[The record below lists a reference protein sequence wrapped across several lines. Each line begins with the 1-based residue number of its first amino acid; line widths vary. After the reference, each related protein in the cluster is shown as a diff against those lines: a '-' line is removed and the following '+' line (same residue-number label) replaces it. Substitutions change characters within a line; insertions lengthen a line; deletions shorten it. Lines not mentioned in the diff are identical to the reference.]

1 MEGESGF
8 MRMFLNGLMESLKEN
23 KITFLWV
30 LLFFLVGIVLGSYT
44 VYYMSDFN
52 RVEITNYFNNFLGF
66 LNGNSVAY
74 TSILVD
80 SIKNVL
86 PMVVIIILLG
96 YTAVGIPIILMMDLA
111 KGYVIGFTFSLI
123 VSILGGKGLML
134 VLSGLML
141 QNLIFIPIIMLI
153 SILAIKHSMTKLK
166 MGASRERIK
175 LDISKTYLNFQG
187 LLSLFI
193 ISGILIET
201 YISPNLIRLV
211 ISR

>member
-1 MEGESGF
+1 
-8 MRMFLNGLMESLKEN
+8 MRMFFSGLMESLKEN

-30 LLFFLVGIVLGSYT
+30 FLFFLVGIVLGSYT

-52 RVEITNYFNNFLGF
+52 RVEITTYFNNFLEF
-66 LNGNSVAY
+66 LGGNSVSY

-80 SIKNVL
+80 SIKSIL
-86 PMVVIIILLG
+86 PMVAIIVLLG
-96 YTAVGIPIILMMDLA
+96 YTAVGTPIILMMDLA

-123 VSILGGKGLML
+123 VSMLGSKGVML

-153 SILAIKHSMTKLK
+153 SVLAIRHSVTKLK
-166 MGASRERIK
+166 MGVSRDRVK
-175 LDISKTYLNFQG
+175 LDVSRAYLNFQG
-187 LLSLFI
+187 LLSLII

>member
-1 MEGESGF
+1 
-8 MRMFLNGLMESLKEN
+8 MRMFFSGLMESLKEN

-52 RVEITNYFNNFLGF
+52 RVEITTYFNNFLEF
-66 LNGNSVAY
+66 LGGNSVSY

-80 SIKNVL
+80 SIKSIL
-86 PMVVIIILLG
+86 PMVATIVLLG
-96 YTAVGIPIILMMDLA
+96 YTAVGTPIILMMDLA

-123 VSILGGKGLML
+123 VSMLGSKGVML

-153 SILAIKHSMTKLK
+153 SVLAIRHSVTKLK
-166 MGASRERIK
+166 MGVSRDRVK
-175 LDISKTYLNFQG
+175 LDVSRAYLNFQG
-187 LLSLFI
+187 LLSLII

>member
-1 MEGESGF
+1 MD
-8 MRMFLNGLMESLKEN
+8 LWSLKEN

-52 RVEITNYFNNFLGF
+52 RVEITTYFNNFLEF
-66 LNGNSVAY
+66 LGGNSVSY
-74 TSILVD
+74 TSILID
-80 SIKNVL
+80 SIKSIL
-86 PMVVIIILLG
+86 PMVAIIVLLG
-96 YTAVGIPIILMMDLA
+96 YTAVGTPIILMMDLA

-123 VSILGGKGLML
+123 VSMLGSKGIML

-153 SILAIKHSMTKLK
+153 SVLAIRHSVTKLK
-166 MGASRERIK
+166 MGVSRDRVK
-175 LDISKTYLNFQG
+175 LDVSRAYLNFQG
-187 LLSLFI
+187 LLSLII

>member
-1 MEGESGF
+1 
-8 MRMFLNGLMESLKEN
+8 MRMFFSGLMESLKEN

-52 RVEITNYFNNFLGF
+52 RVEITTYFNNFLEF
-66 LNGNSVAY
+66 LGGNSVAY

-80 SIKNVL
+80 SIKSIL
-86 PMVVIIILLG
+86 PMVVIIVLLG
-96 YTAVGIPIILMMDLA
+96 YTAVGTPIILMMDLA

-123 VSILGGKGLML
+123 VSMLGSKGVML

-153 SILAIKHSMTKLK
+153 SVLAIRHSVTKLK
-166 MGASRERIK
+166 MGVSRDRVR
-175 LDISKTYLNFQG
+175 LDVSRAYLNFQG
-187 LLSLFI
+187 LLSLII

>member
-1 MEGESGF
+1 
-8 MRMFLNGLMESLKEN
+8 MRMFFSGLMESLKEN

-52 RVEITNYFNNFLGF
+52 RVEITTYFNNFLEF
-66 LNGNSVAY
+66 LGGNSVSY
-74 TSILVD
+74 TSILID
-80 SIKNVL
+80 SIKSIL
-86 PMVVIIILLG
+86 PMVAIIVLLG
-96 YTAVGIPIILMMDLA
+96 YTAVGTPIILMMDLA

-123 VSILGGKGLML
+123 VSVLGSKGVML

-153 SILAIKHSMTKLK
+153 SVLAIRHSVTKLK
-166 MGASRERIK
+166 MGVSRDRVK
-175 LDISKTYLNFQG
+175 LDVSRAYLNFQG
-187 LLSLFI
+187 LLSLII

>member
-1 MEGESGF
+1 
-8 MRMFLNGLMESLKEN
+8 MRIFFSGLMESLKEN

-52 RVEITNYFNNFLGF
+52 RIEITTYFNNFLEF
-66 LNGNSVAY
+66 LGGNSVSY

-80 SIKNVL
+80 SIKSIL
-86 PMVVIIILLG
+86 PMVAIIVLLG
-96 YTAVGIPIILMMDLA
+96 YTAVGTPIILMMDLA

-123 VSILGGKGLML
+123 VSMLGSKGVML

-153 SILAIKHSMTKLK
+153 SVLAIRHSVTKLK
-166 MGASRERIK
+166 MGVSRDRVK
-175 LDISKTYLNFQG
+175 LDVSRAYLNFQG
-187 LLSLFI
+187 LLSLII

>member
-1 MEGESGF
+1 
-8 MRMFLNGLMESLKEN
+8 MRMFFRGLMESLKEN

-52 RVEITNYFNNFLGF
+52 RVEITTYFNNFLEF
-66 LNGNSVAY
+66 LGGNSVSY

-80 SIKNVL
+80 SVKSIL
-86 PMVVIIILLG
+86 PMVVIIVLLG
-96 YTAVGIPIILMMDLA
+96 YTAVGTPIILMMDLA

-123 VSILGGKGLML
+123 VSMLGSKGVML

-153 SILAIKHSMTKLK
+153 SVLAIRHSVTKLK
-166 MGASRERIK
+166 MGVSRDRVK
-175 LDISKTYLNFQG
+175 LDVSRAYLNFQG
-187 LLSLFI
+187 LLSLII

>member
-1 MEGESGF
+1 
-8 MRMFLNGLMESLKEN
+8 MRMFFSGLMESLKEN

-52 RVEITNYFNNFLGF
+52 RVEITTYFNNFLEF
-66 LNGNSVAY
+66 LGGNSVSY

-80 SIKNVL
+80 SIKSII
-86 PMVVIIILLG
+86 PMVVIIVLLG
-96 YTAVGIPIILMMDLA
+96 YTAVGTPIILMIDLA

-123 VSILGGKGLML
+123 VSMLGSKGVML

-153 SILAIKHSMTKLK
+153 SVLAIRHSVTKLK
-166 MGASRERIK
+166 MGVSRDRVK
-175 LDISKTYLNFQG
+175 LDVSKAYLNFQG
-187 LLSLFI
+187 LLSLII

>member
-1 MEGESGF
+1 
-8 MRMFLNGLMESLKEN
+8 MRMFFSGLMESLKEN

-52 RVEITNYFNNFLGF
+52 RVEITTYFNNFLEF
-66 LNGNSVAY
+66 LGGNSVSY

-80 SIKNVL
+80 SIKSIL
-86 PMVVIIILLG
+86 PMVAIIVLLG
-96 YTAVGIPIILMMDLA
+96 YTAVGTPIILMMDLA

-123 VSILGGKGLML
+123 VSMLGSKGVML

-153 SILAIKHSMTKLK
+153 SVLAIRHSVTKLK
-166 MGASRERIK
+166 MGLSRDRVK
-175 LDISKTYLNFQG
+175 LDVSRAYLNFQG
-187 LLSLFI
+187 LLSLII

>member
-1 MEGESGF
+1 
-8 MRMFLNGLMESLKEN
+8 MRMFFSGLMESLKEN

-44 VYYMSDFN
+44 VYYMNDFN
-52 RVEITNYFNNFLGF
+52 RVEITTYFNNFLEF
-66 LNGNSVAY
+66 LGGNSVSY

-80 SIKNVL
+80 SIKSIL
-86 PMVVIIILLG
+86 PMVAIIVLLG
-96 YTAVGIPIILMMDLA
+96 YTAVGTPIILMMDLA

-123 VSILGGKGLML
+123 VSMLGSKGVML

-153 SILAIKHSMTKLK
+153 SVLAIRHSVTKLK
-166 MGASRERIK
+166 MGVSRDRVK
-175 LDISKTYLNFQG
+175 LDVSRVYLNFQG
-187 LLSLFI
+187 LLSLII

>member
-1 MEGESGF
+1 
-8 MRMFLNGLMESLKEN
+8 MRMFFSGLMESLKEN

-52 RVEITNYFNNFLGF
+52 RVEITTYFNNFLEF
-66 LNGNSVAY
+66 LGGNSVAY

-80 SIKNVL
+80 SIKSIL
-86 PMVVIIILLG
+86 PMVVIIVLLG
-96 YTAVGIPIILMMDLA
+96 YTAVGTPIILMMDLA

-123 VSILGGKGLML
+123 VSMLGSKGIML

-153 SILAIKHSMTKLK
+153 SVLAIRHSATKLK
-166 MGASRERIK
+166 MGVSRDRVK
-175 LDISKTYLNFQG
+175 LDVSRAYLNFQG
-187 LLSLFI
+187 LLSLII

>member
-1 MEGESGF
+1 
-8 MRMFLNGLMESLKEN
+8 MRMFFSGLMESLKEN

-52 RVEITNYFNNFLGF
+52 RVEITTYFNNFLEF
-66 LNGNSVAY
+66 LGGNSVAY

-80 SIKNVL
+80 SIKSIL
-86 PMVVIIILLG
+86 PMVVIIVLLG
-96 YTAVGIPIILMMDLA
+96 YTAVGTPIILMMDLS

-123 VSILGGKGLML
+123 VSMLGSKGVML

-153 SILAIKHSMTKLK
+153 SVLAIRHSVTKLK
-166 MGASRERIK
+166 MGVSRDRVK
-175 LDISKTYLNFQG
+175 LDVSRAYLNFQG
-187 LLSLFI
+187 LLSLII

>member
-1 MEGESGF
+1 
-8 MRMFLNGLMESLKEN
+8 MRMFFSGLMESLKEN

-52 RVEITNYFNNFLGF
+52 RVEITTYFNNFLEF
-66 LNGNSVAY
+66 LGGNSVSY

-80 SIKNVL
+80 SIKSIL
-86 PMVVIIILLG
+86 PIVVIIVLLG
-96 YTAVGIPIILMMDLA
+96 YTAVGTPIILMMDLA

-123 VSILGGKGLML
+123 VSMLGSKGVML

-153 SILAIKHSMTKLK
+153 SVLAIRHSVTKLK
-166 MGASRERIK
+166 MGVSRDRVK
-175 LDISKTYLNFQG
+175 LDVSRAYLNFQG
-187 LLSLFI
+187 LLSLII

-211 ISR
+211 ISRWFL

>member
-1 MEGESGF
+1 
-8 MRMFLNGLMESLKEN
+8 MRMFFSGLMESLKEN

-52 RVEITNYFNNFLGF
+52 RVEINTYFNNFLEF
-66 LNGNSVAY
+66 LGGNSVAY

-80 SIKNVL
+80 SIKSIL
-86 PMVVIIILLG
+86 PMVVIIVLLG
-96 YTAVGIPIILMMDLA
+96 YTAVGTPIILMMDLA

-123 VSILGGKGLML
+123 VSMLGSKGVML

-153 SILAIKHSMTKLK
+153 SVLAIRHSVTKLK
-166 MGASRERIK
+166 MGVSRDRVK
-175 LDISKTYLNFQG
+175 LDVSRAYLNFQG
-187 LLSLFI
+187 LLSLII

>member
-1 MEGESGF
+1 
-8 MRMFLNGLMESLKEN
+8 MRMFFSGLVESLKEN

-52 RVEITNYFNNFLGF
+52 RVEITTYFNNFLEF
-66 LNGNSVAY
+66 LGGNSVAY

-80 SIKNVL
+80 SIKSIL
-86 PMVVIIILLG
+86 PMVVIIVLLG
-96 YTAVGIPIILMMDLA
+96 YTAVGTPIILMMDLA

-123 VSILGGKGLML
+123 VSMLGSKGVML

-153 SILAIKHSMTKLK
+153 SVLAIRHSVTKLK
-166 MGASRERIK
+166 MGVSRDRVK
-175 LDISKTYLNFQG
+175 LDVSRAYLNFQG
-187 LLSLFI
+187 LLSLII

>member
-1 MEGESGF
+1 
-8 MRMFLNGLMESLKEN
+8 MRMFFSGLMESLKEN

-52 RVEITNYFNNFLGF
+52 RVEITTYFNNFLEF
-66 LNGNSVAY
+66 LGGNSVAY

-80 SIKNVL
+80 SIKSTL
-86 PMVVIIILLG
+86 PMVAIIVLLG
-96 YTAVGIPIILMMDLA
+96 YTAVGTPIILMMDLA

-123 VSILGGKGLML
+123 VSMLGSKGVML

-153 SILAIKHSMTKLK
+153 SVLAIRHSVTKLK
-166 MGASRERIK
+166 MGVSRDRVK
-175 LDISKTYLNFQG
+175 LDVSRAYLNFQG
-187 LLSLFI
+187 LLSLII

>member
-1 MEGESGF
+1 
-8 MRMFLNGLMESLKEN
+8 MRMFFSGLVESLKEN

-52 RVEITNYFNNFLGF
+52 RVEITTYFNNFLEF
-66 LNGNSVAY
+66 LGGNSVAY

-80 SIKNVL
+80 SIKSIL
-86 PMVVIIILLG
+86 PMVVIIVLLG
-96 YTAVGIPIILMMDLA
+96 YTAVGTPIILMMDLA

-123 VSILGGKGLML
+123 VSMLGSKGIML

-153 SILAIKHSMTKLK
+153 SVLAIRHSVTKLK
-166 MGASRERIK
+166 MGVSRDRVR
-175 LDISKTYLNFQG
+175 LDVSRAYLNFQG
-187 LLSLFI
+187 LLSLII

>member
-1 MEGESGF
+1 
-8 MRMFLNGLMESLKEN
+8 MRMFFSGLMESLKEN

-52 RVEITNYFNNFLGF
+52 RVEITTYFNNFLEF
-66 LNGNSVAY
+66 LGGNSVSY

-80 SIKNVL
+80 SVKSIL
-86 PMVVIIILLG
+86 PMVVIIVLLG
-96 YTAVGIPIILMMDLA
+96 YTAVGTPIILMMDLA

-123 VSILGGKGLML
+123 VSMLGSKGVML

-153 SILAIKHSMTKLK
+153 SVLAIRHSVTKLK
-166 MGASRERIK
+166 MGVSRDRVK
-175 LDISKTYLNFQG
+175 LDVSRAYLNFQG
-187 LLSLFI
+187 LLSLII

-211 ISR
+211 ISRWFL

>member
-1 MEGESGF
+1 

-66 LNGNSVAY
+66 LDGNSVAY

-96 YTAVGIPIILMMDLA
+96 YTAVGIPVILMMDLA
-111 KGYVIGFTFSLI
+111 KGYVMGFTFSLI
-123 VSILGGKGLML
+123 VSILGGKGLIL

-175 LDISKTYLNFQG
+175 LDISKAYLNFQG

>member
-1 MEGESGF
+1 MS
-8 MRMFLNGLMESLKEN
+8 MFFSGLMESLKEN

-52 RVEITNYFNNFLGF
+52 RVEITTYFNNFLEF
-66 LNGNSVAY
+66 LGGNSVSY
-74 TSILVD
+74 TSILID
-80 SIKNVL
+80 SIKSIL
-86 PMVVIIILLG
+86 PMVAIIVLLG
-96 YTAVGIPIILMMDLA
+96 YTAVGTPIILMMDLA

-123 VSILGGKGLML
+123 VSMLGSKGIML

-153 SILAIKHSMTKLK
+153 SVLAIRHSVTKLK
-166 MGASRERIK
+166 MGVSRDRVK
-175 LDISKTYLNFQG
+175 LDVSRAYLNFQG
-187 LLSLFI
+187 LLSLII

>member
-1 MEGESGF
+1 

-96 YTAVGIPIILMMDLA
+96 YTAVGIPVILMMDLA

-153 SILAIKHSMTKLK
+153 SVLAIKHSMTKLK
-166 MGASRERIK
+166 MGAARERIK
-175 LDISKTYLNFQG
+175 LDISKAYLNFQG

>member
-1 MEGESGF
+1 
-8 MRMFLNGLMESLKEN
+8 MRMFFSGLMESLKEN

-52 RVEITNYFNNFLGF
+52 RIEITTYFNNFLEF
-66 LNGNSVAY
+66 LGGNSVSY

-80 SIKNVL
+80 SIKSIL
-86 PMVVIIILLG
+86 PMVAIIVLLG
-96 YTAVGIPIILMMDLA
+96 YTAVGTPIILMMDLA

-123 VSILGGKGLML
+123 VSMLGSKGVML

-153 SILAIKHSMTKLK
+153 SVLAIRHSVTKLK
-166 MGASRERIK
+166 MGVSRDRVK
-175 LDISKTYLNFQG
+175 LDVSRAYLNFQG
-187 LLSLFI
+187 LLSLII

>member
-1 MEGESGF
+1 
-8 MRMFLNGLMESLKEN
+8 MFFSGLMESLKEN

-52 RVEITNYFNNFLGF
+52 RVEITTYFNNFLEF
-66 LNGNSVAY
+66 LGGNSVAY

-80 SIKNVL
+80 SIKSIL
-86 PMVVIIILLG
+86 PMVVIIVLLG
-96 YTAVGIPIILMMDLA
+96 YTAVGTPIILMMDLA

-123 VSILGGKGLML
+123 VSMLGSKGVML

-153 SILAIKHSMTKLK
+153 SVLAIRHSVTKLK
-166 MGASRERIK
+166 MGVSRDRVK
-175 LDISKTYLNFQG
+175 LDVSRAYLNFQG
-187 LLSLFI
+187 LLSLII

>member
-1 MEGESGF
+1 
-8 MRMFLNGLMESLKEN
+8 MRMFFSGLMKSLKEN

-52 RVEITNYFNNFLGF
+52 RVEITTYFNNFLEF
-66 LNGNSVAY
+66 LGGNSVAY

-80 SIKNVL
+80 SIKSIL
-86 PMVVIIILLG
+86 PMVVIIVLLG
-96 YTAVGIPIILMMDLA
+96 YTAVGTPIILMMDLA

-123 VSILGGKGLML
+123 VSMLGSKGVML

-153 SILAIKHSMTKLK
+153 SVLAIRHSVTKLK
-166 MGASRERIK
+166 MGVSRDRVK
-175 LDISKTYLNFQG
+175 LDVSRAYLNFQG
-187 LLSLFI
+187 LLSLII

>member
-1 MEGESGF
+1 
-8 MRMFLNGLMESLKEN
+8 MRMFFSGLMESLKEN

-30 LLFFLVGIVLGSYT
+30 LLFFLVGIVLGAYT

-52 RVEITNYFNNFLGF
+52 RVEITTYFNNFLEF
-66 LNGNSVAY
+66 LGGNSVSY
-74 TSILVD
+74 TSILID
-80 SIKNVL
+80 SIKSIL
-86 PMVVIIILLG
+86 PMVAIIVLLG
-96 YTAVGIPIILMMDLA
+96 YTAVGTPIILMMDLA

-123 VSILGGKGLML
+123 VSMLGSKGVML

-153 SILAIKHSMTKLK
+153 SVLAIRHSVTKLK
-166 MGASRERIK
+166 MGVSRDRVK
-175 LDISKTYLNFQG
+175 LDVSRAYLNFQG
-187 LLSLFI
+187 LLSLII

>member
-1 MEGESGF
+1 
-8 MRMFLNGLMESLKEN
+8 MFFRGLMESLKEN

-52 RVEITNYFNNFLGF
+52 RVEITTYFNNFLEF
-66 LNGNSVAY
+66 LGGNSVSY

-80 SIKNVL
+80 SIKSIL
-86 PMVVIIILLG
+86 PMVAIIVLLG
-96 YTAVGIPIILMMDLA
+96 YTAVGTPIILMMDLA

-123 VSILGGKGLML
+123 VSMLGSKGVML

-153 SILAIKHSMTKLK
+153 SVLAIRHSVTKLK
-166 MGASRERIK
+166 MGVSRDRVK
-175 LDISKTYLNFQG
+175 LDVSRAYLNFQG
-187 LLSLFI
+187 LLSLII

-211 ISR
+211 ISRWFL

>member
-1 MEGESGF
+1 
-8 MRMFLNGLMESLKEN
+8 MESLKEN

-52 RVEITNYFNNFLGF
+52 RVEITTYFNNFLEF
-66 LNGNSVAY
+66 LCGNSVSY

-80 SIKNVL
+80 SIKSIL
-86 PMVVIIILLG
+86 PMVAIIVLLG
-96 YTAVGIPIILMMDLA
+96 YTAVGTPIILMMDLA

-123 VSILGGKGLML
+123 VSMLGSKGVML

-153 SILAIKHSMTKLK
+153 SVLAIRHSVTKLK
-166 MGASRERIK
+166 MGVSRDRVK
-175 LDISKTYLNFQG
+175 LDVSRAYLNFQG
-187 LLSLFI
+187 LLSLII

>member
-1 MEGESGF
+1 
-8 MRMFLNGLMESLKEN
+8 MESLKEN

-52 RVEITNYFNNFLGF
+52 RVEITTYFNNFLEF
-66 LNGNSVAY
+66 LGGNSVSY

-80 SIKNVL
+80 SIKSIL
-86 PMVVIIILLG
+86 PMVAIIVLLG
-96 YTAVGIPIILMMDLA
+96 YTVVGTPIILMMDLA

-123 VSILGGKGLML
+123 VSMLGSKGVML

-153 SILAIKHSMTKLK
+153 SVLAIRHSVTKLK
-166 MGASRERIK
+166 MGVSRDRVK
-175 LDISKTYLNFQG
+175 LDVSRAYLNFQG
-187 LLSLFI
+187 LLSLII

>member
-1 MEGESGF
+1 
-8 MRMFLNGLMESLKEN
+8 MRMFFSGLVESLKEN

-52 RVEITNYFNNFLGF
+52 RVEITTYFNNFLEF
-66 LNGNSVAY
+66 LGGNSVAY

-80 SIKNVL
+80 SIKSIL
-86 PMVVIIILLG
+86 PMVVIIVLLG
-96 YTAVGIPIILMMDLA
+96 YTAVGTPIILMMDLA

-123 VSILGGKGLML
+123 VSMLGSKGVML

-153 SILAIKHSMTKLK
+153 SVLAIRHSVTKLK
-166 MGASRERIK
+166 MGVSRDRVR
-175 LDISKTYLNFQG
+175 LDVSRAYLNFQG
-187 LLSLFI
+187 LLSLII

-211 ISR
+211 ISRWFL

>member
-1 MEGESGF
+1 
-8 MRMFLNGLMESLKEN
+8 MESLKEN

-52 RVEITNYFNNFLGF
+52 RVEITTYFNNFLEF
-66 LNGNSVAY
+66 LGGNSVSY
-74 TSILVD
+74 TSILID
-80 SIKNVL
+80 SIKSIL
-86 PMVVIIILLG
+86 PMVAIIVLLG
-96 YTAVGIPIILMMDLA
+96 YTAVGTPIILMMDLA

-123 VSILGGKGLML
+123 VSMLGSKGVML

-153 SILAIKHSMTKLK
+153 SVLAIRHSVTKLK
-166 MGASRERIK
+166 MGVSRDRVK
-175 LDISKTYLNFQG
+175 LDVSRAYLNFQG
-187 LLSLFI
+187 LLSLII

>member
-1 MEGESGF
+1 
-8 MRMFLNGLMESLKEN
+8 MRMFFSGLMESLKEN

-52 RVEITNYFNNFLGF
+52 RVEITTYFNNFLEF
-66 LNGNSVAY
+66 LGGNSVSY
-74 TSILVD
+74 TSILID
-80 SIKNVL
+80 SIKSIL
-86 PMVVIIILLG
+86 PMVVIIVLLG
-96 YTAVGIPIILMMDLA
+96 YTAVGTPIILMMDLA

-123 VSILGGKGLML
+123 VSMLGSKGVML

-153 SILAIKHSMTKLK
+153 SVLAIRHSVTKLK
-166 MGASRERIK
+166 MGVSRDRVK
-175 LDISKTYLNFQG
+175 LDVSRAYLNFQG
-187 LLSLFI
+187 LLSLII

>member
-1 MEGESGF
+1 
-8 MRMFLNGLMESLKEN
+8 MRMFFSGLMESLKEN

-52 RVEITNYFNNFLGF
+52 RVEITTYFNNFLEF
-66 LNGNSVAY
+66 LGGNSVSY

-80 SIKNVL
+80 SIKSIL
-86 PMVVIIILLG
+86 PMVAIIVLLG
-96 YTAVGIPIILMMDLA
+96 YTAVGTPIILMMDLA

-123 VSILGGKGLML
+123 VSMLGSKGIML

-153 SILAIKHSMTKLK
+153 SVLAIRHSVTKLK
-166 MGASRERIK
+166 MGVSRDRVK
-175 LDISKTYLNFQG
+175 LDVSRAYLNFQG
-187 LLSLFI
+187 LLSLII

-211 ISR
+211 ITR

>member
-1 MEGESGF
+1 
-8 MRMFLNGLMESLKEN
+8 MRMFFSGLMESLKEN

-52 RVEITNYFNNFLGF
+52 RVEITTYFNNFLEF
-66 LNGNSVAY
+66 LGGNSVSY
-74 TSILVD
+74 TSILID
-80 SIKNVL
+80 SIKSIL
-86 PMVVIIILLG
+86 PMVAIIVLLG
-96 YTAVGIPIILMMDLA
+96 YTAVGTPIILMMDLA

-123 VSILGGKGLML
+123 VSMLGSKGVML

-153 SILAIKHSMTKLK
+153 SVLAIRHSVTKLK
-166 MGASRERIK
+166 MGVSRDRVK
-175 LDISKTYLNFQG
+175 LDVSRAYLNFQG
-187 LLSLFI
+187 LLSLII

>member
-1 MEGESGF
+1 
-8 MRMFLNGLMESLKEN
+8 MRMFFSGLMESLKEN

-52 RVEITNYFNNFLGF
+52 RVEITTYFNNFLEF
-66 LNGNSVAY
+66 LGGNSVSY

-80 SIKNVL
+80 SIKSIL
-86 PMVVIIILLG
+86 PMVAIIVLLG
-96 YTAVGIPIILMMDLA
+96 YTAVGTPIILMMDLA

-123 VSILGGKGLML
+123 VSMLGSKGVML

-153 SILAIKHSMTKLK
+153 SVLAIRHSVTKLK
-166 MGASRERIK
+166 MGVSRDRVK
-175 LDISKTYLNFQG
+175 LDFSRAYLNFQG
-187 LLSLFI
+187 LLSLII

>member
-1 MEGESGF
+1 
-8 MRMFLNGLMESLKEN
+8 MRMFFSGLMESLKEN

-52 RVEITNYFNNFLGF
+52 RVEITTYFNNFLEF
-66 LNGNSVAY
+66 LGGNSVSY

-80 SIKNVL
+80 SIKSIL
-86 PMVVIIILLG
+86 PMVAIIVLLG
-96 YTAVGIPIILMMDLA
+96 YTAVGTPIILMMDLA

-123 VSILGGKGLML
+123 VSMLGSKGIML

-153 SILAIKHSMTKLK
+153 SVLAIRHSVTKLK
-166 MGASRERIK
+166 MGVSRDRVK
-175 LDISKTYLNFQG
+175 LDVSRAYLNFQG
-187 LLSLFI
+187 LLSLII

>member
-1 MEGESGF
+1 
-8 MRMFLNGLMESLKEN
+8 MRMFFSGLMESLKEN

-52 RVEITNYFNNFLGF
+52 RVEITTYFNNFLEF
-66 LNGNSVAY
+66 LGGNSVSY

-80 SIKNVL
+80 SVKSIL
-86 PMVVIIILLG
+86 PMVAIIVLLG
-96 YTAVGIPIILMMDLA
+96 YTAVGTPIILMMDLA

-123 VSILGGKGLML
+123 VSMLGSKGVML

-153 SILAIKHSMTKLK
+153 SVLAIRHSVTKLK
-166 MGASRERIK
+166 MGVSRDRVK
-175 LDISKTYLNFQG
+175 LDVSRAYLNFQG
-187 LLSLFI
+187 LLSLII

>member
-1 MEGESGF
+1 
-8 MRMFLNGLMESLKEN
+8 MFFSGLMESLKEN

-52 RVEITNYFNNFLGF
+52 RVEITTYFNNFLEF
-66 LNGNSVAY
+66 LGGNSVSY
-74 TSILVD
+74 TSILID
-80 SIKNVL
+80 SIKSIL
-86 PMVVIIILLG
+86 PMVAIIVLLG
-96 YTAVGIPIILMMDLA
+96 YTAVGTPIILMMDLA

-123 VSILGGKGLML
+123 VSMLGSKGIML

-153 SILAIKHSMTKLK
+153 SVLAIRHSVTKLK
-166 MGASRERIK
+166 MGVSRDRVK
-175 LDISKTYLNFQG
+175 LDVSRAYLNFQG
-187 LLSLFI
+187 LLSLII